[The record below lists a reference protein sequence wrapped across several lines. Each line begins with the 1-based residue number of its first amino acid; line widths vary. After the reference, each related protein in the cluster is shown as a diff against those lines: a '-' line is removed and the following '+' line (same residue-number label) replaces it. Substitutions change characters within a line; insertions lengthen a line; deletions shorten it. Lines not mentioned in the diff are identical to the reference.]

1 MADHSISRRDFIK
14 WSSALGAVASFGRF
28 NPVAK
33 AAAGVPVPAET
44 SENTIWSACRVN
56 CNCHCPVQVHVK
68 DGVITGISPDDSE
81 KDDWIGGD
89 YQVRACLR
97 GRSLRR
103 HFYSPNRLNYPMKRV
118 GKRGEGK
125 FERITWEQAF
135 KEIAAKL
142 KQVKADYGNDAI
154 YFQYATGSISATMTQ
169 GYNPSSP
176 LSRLMNLFGGYLG
189 YYGTYSSAQITKALP
204 YLLGTSYGSAA
215 YAVKDAKLFVGFG
228 YNPGENAVGGAGQMY
243 NLNQAVEAGKV
254 KTIQIE
260 PRYTDTAATACDQWI
275 PIRPG
280 TDAALAEAVA
290 YVLITEEMVDQDF
303 LDNYCIGYD
312 EKTLPEGA
320 PANGHYKA
328 HILGQGPDKT
338 AKTPEWGA
346 NITGVPV
353 DTIVKLA
360 REIGTAKPCFI
371 TQGLGV
377 QRQAYG
383 EQNCMAIAM
392 LAVLTGNIGKPGT
405 NNGAAADGSAWTGFP
420 RLPAG
425 SNPVGTKIPV
435 FMWPD
440 AIKNGAALT
449 AKKDGV
455 VGADQLKN
463 SIKFMFN
470 TGGNILANQHSD
482 LNAAHEILADE
493 SLCEMIVGVDVF
505 GTPSSKYFD
514 IILPAAHYLEARD
527 ASAGFYAGRM
537 SYLIAGEKAVDP
549 MFERKNM
556 FEIAL
561 GLSQELGLENEFT
574 EGLDYDGWLR
584 RLHGQARKNIPALP
598 DFDGF
603 FEKGVHKFSCDPAGL
618 VAMTGFRKDPEKNK
632 LGTPSGKIEIYSQ
645 QLADIAADWELGKD
659 DVITP
664 VPQYVQS
671 WESAKDPLAKDYPL
685 QLIGFHTKARVHS
698 SYANVDWLNEA
709 VPDEVWINPLDAEKR
724 GIKAGSQVEVFNGR
738 GRILI
743 HAKVTPRI
751 MPGVIAIGQ
760 GAWRNLNAKGVDQG
774 GCINTLTRYKP
785 TPLAK
790 ANPQHTNL
798 AQVKAL

>member
-14 WSSALGAVASFGRF
+14 WSSALGTVASLGRF
-28 NPVAK
+28 TPVSK
-33 AAAGVPVPAET
+33 AIAGESTPLAPMDKT
-44 SENTIWSACRVN
+44 LWSACRVN
-56 CNCHCPVQVHVK
+56 CNCHCPVQVKVK
-68 DGVITGISPDDSE
+68 DGVITGILPDDGE
-81 KDDWIGGD
+81 KDDWQGGD
-89 YQVRACLR
+89 YQIRACLR

-135 KEIAAKL
+135 GEIAAKL

-176 LSRLMNLFGGYLG
+176 LARLMNLFGGYLG
-189 YYGTYSSAQITKALP
+189 YHGTYSSAQITKALP
-204 YLLGTSYGSAA
+204 YLLGTSYGSSIYAA
-215 YAVKDAKLFVGFG
+215 KDAKLFVGFG
-228 YNPGENAVGGAGQMY
+228 YNPGENAVGGAGLMY
-243 NLNQAVEAGKV
+243 NLNKAVESGRV

-260 PRYTDTAATACDQWI
+260 PRYTDTAATACDQWV

-280 TDAALAEAVA
+280 TDAALAEALA
-290 YVLITEEMVDQDF
+290 HVLITEDLVDQAF
-303 LDNYCIGYD
+303 LDKYCVGYD
-312 EKTLPEGA
+312 EKTLPQGA

-346 NITGVPV
+346 KITGVPAA
-353 DTIVKLA
+353 DIVKLA
-360 REIGTAKPCFI
+360 REIGMAKPCFI
-371 TQGLGV
+371 VQGLGV

-383 EQNCMAIAM
+383 EQNSMAIAM
-392 LAVLTGNIGKPGT
+392 LSILTGNIGLPGT
-405 NNGAAADGSAWTGFP
+405 NNGASADGSAWTGFP
-420 RLPAG
+420 SLPAG
-425 SNPVGTKIPV
+425 TNPVGAKIPV
-435 FMWPD
+435 FLWPD
-440 AIKNGAALT
+440 AIKNGKNLSAT
-449 AKKDGV
+449 KNGV
-455 VGADQLKN
+455 MGTDRLKN

-482 LNAAHEILADE
+482 LNAAHDILVDE
-493 SLCEMIVGVDVF
+493 TLCEMIVGVDVF

-514 IILPAAHYLEARD
+514 IILPGAHYLESRD

-537 SYLIAGEKAVDP
+537 SYLVAGEQAVAP

-556 FEIAL
+556 FDIAL
-561 GLSQELGLENEFT
+561 GLSRELGLEKQFS

-584 RLHGQARKNIPALP
+584 RLHGQARENIPALP
-598 DFDGF
+598 DYEGF

-618 VAMTGFRKDPEKNK
+618 VAMSGFRQDPEKNK

-645 QLADIAADWELGKD
+645 RLADIANQWELDKE

-664 VPQYVQS
+664 IPQYVQS
-671 WESAKDPLAKDYPL
+671 WESAQDPLAEKYPL

-709 VPDEVWINPLDAEKR
+709 VPDAVWINPLDAQKR
-724 GIKAGSQVEVFNGR
+724 GIVHGAKVEVFNGR
-738 GRILI
+738 GQILI
-743 HAKVTPRI
+743 NAKVTPRI

-785 TPLAK
+785 SPLAK

-798 AQVKAL
+798 AQVKAV